1 MTDEPISDQQ
11 RAEQFV
17 QQILAAV
24 QQATCRRTVIAAAFF
39 EVAGALARQDVLED
53 ESLLTFYAE
62 ALQVLDA
69 HVLGPLPVR
78 SEGKH

>member
-1 MTDEPISDQQ
+1 MTKPTVIDQQ

-17 QQILAAV
+17 RETLAAV
-24 QQATCRRTVIAAAFF
+24 QQTTCSRTVIAAAFF